1 MEGVEVVV
9 ISLAAVAVAQVTSYV
24 LICIYCWRNHV

>member
-9 ISLAAVAVAQVTSYV
+9 ISLAAVAVAQVTTYI
-24 LICIYCWRNHV
+24 LIFIYCRRH